1 MLVAL
6 LVKRYG
12 DLLESV
18 QSELQESSEVLEQVI
33 LLVKTV
39 HREFLVGF
47 DPGEAWA
54 EVLVTFIST
63 FLVPISLHQ
72 FVGLLVWIGVDFIF
86 KQAGR
91 SF

>member
-1 MLVAL
+1 MLITL
-6 LVKRYG
+6 LVKRYW

-39 HREFLVGF
+39 HREFLVGVDF
-47 DPGEAWA
+47 GEAFTEA
-54 EVLVTFIST
+54 LVAFIST
-63 FLVPISLHQ
+63 FLVPISFHQ